1 MDADGRPHRLPGHR
15 HLRLLA
21 RHPSGPVRRGRGV
34 VAVAGAAAGAG
45 PARAVSLVR
54 STRGAAG
61 VSVRGRWRHALLL
74 SVIAL
79 YSLFPIYFITV
90 QSLKT
95 PEEDV
100 FGSPLWVADPT
111 FENYTELFESGEAR
125 VRGYAI
131 LPKVPFVI
139 WLANSAVVLAASVVL
154 TLACAVPAAYA
165 LGRLRPPGWRWWR
178 RVLFATY
185 VIPQTILFIPMYQ
198 VVLAFGLDDSPA
210 ALVVIYS
217 AMALPFCVW
226 LLSAYYANLP
236 REIEES
242 ALVEGATRL
251 GAFRRIMLPMS
262 RNVLVA
268 SGLFTLGTVGQDFML
283 ASVFL
288 LDRYKQTVAAG
299 LGVMDVSLEELVAVA
314 GVNMAAIPVVILCA
328 LFARGYVRGLTAAM
342 LEGA

>member
-1 MDADGRPHRLPGHR
+1 VSSGR
-15 HLRLLA
+15 
-21 RHPSGPVRRGRGV
+21 
-34 VAVAGAAAGAG
+34 
-45 PARAVSLVR
+45 
-54 STRGAAG
+54 
-61 VSVRGRWRHALLL
+61 RWRHGLLL
-74 SVIAL
+74 AVIAL

-111 FENYTELFESGEAR
+111 FENYTELFEGDDAR
-125 VRGYAI
+125 VRGYVI

-139 WLANSAVVLAASVVL
+139 WLANSAIVLAASVVL

-165 LGRLRPPGWRWWR
+165 LGRLRPAGWRWWR
-178 RVLFATY
+178 RALFATY
-185 VIPQTILFIPMYQ
+185 IVPQTILFIPMYQ

-210 ALVVIYS
+210 TLVVTYS
-217 AMALPFCVW
+217 VMALPFCIW
-226 LLSAYYANLP
+226 LLSAYYGNLP

-242 ALVEGATRL
+242 ALIEGATRL
-251 GAFRRIMLPMS
+251 TAFARIMLPMS

-283 ASVFL
+283 ASIFL

-314 GVNMAAIPVVILCA
+314 GVNLAAIPVVIVCA
-328 LFARGYVRGLTAAM
+328 IFARSYVRGVTAAM
-342 LEGA
+342 VEGA